1 MSDKS
6 LLVVAHGSRRSQS
19 NTEVEQLTQIIREKA
34 CSKYL
39 SISHAFLELA
49 EPSIGDAID
58 QCVQQG
64 ATEVLLLP
72 YFLSAGRHVQQD
84 IPEEVAVKQ
93 AQYPQIKMHITPYL
107 GASQGIADMMLALVE
122 SD

>member
-1 MSDKS
+1 MSATS

-19 NTEVEQLTQIIREKA
+19 NSEVEQLTQIIREKA

-49 EPSIGDAID
+49 EPSIGNAID
-58 QCVQQG
+58 QCIQQG
-64 ATEVLLLP
+64 ADEIILLP

-84 IPEEVAVKQ
+84 IPEQVAAKQ
-93 AQYPQIKMHITPYL
+93 AQYPQIKIHIAPYL
-107 GASQGIADMMLALVE
+107 GASQGIADMMLALVK